1 MGVGVCAT
9 TRLSLAGRLDPS
21 QLSNL
26 HIHLPHVAEPT
37 REEVRMAVEI
47 VCDYLNDAWSKKLME
62 HCGLTEVGC
71 AVCCGFGGSH

>member
-1 MGVGVCAT
+1 
-9 TRLSLAGRLDPS
+9 
-21 QLSNL
+21 
-26 HIHLPHVAEPT
+26 
-37 REEVRMAVEI
+37 MAVEI